1 MDETEYNHKYA
12 NLRILKSIQEYL
24 KDDNS
29 SPTAVHPIN
38 VPDDLLY
45 QVLKLHGAE
54 KVDRLIHHI
63 FKIGLNVWS
72 EKIFNDV
79 FGSQKSL
86 EDFIILV
93 KKRTKENL

>member
-1 MDETEYNHKYA
+1 MDETEYNVKYA

-24 KDDNS
+24 KNDGAS
-29 SPTAVHPIN
+29 ATAVYPIN

-45 QVLKLHGAE
+45 QILKLDGAE
-54 KVDRLIHHI
+54 KADKLIHFI

-72 EKIFNDV
+72 EKIFSEV

-86 EDFIILV
+86 EDFIEIV
-93 KKRTKENL
+93 KRKTKEQL

>member
-1 MDETEYNHKYA
+1 MDETEYNAKYS

-24 KDDNS
+24 KNDVTS
-29 SPTAVHPIN
+29 ATAVYPIN

-54 KVDRLIHHI
+54 KADKLIHYI

-72 EKIFNDV
+72 EKIFSEV

-86 EDFIILV
+86 EDFIEIV
-93 KKRTKENL
+93 KRKTKEQP